1 MEQLGHELA
10 LLWDASIAG
19 GGLVGHSDH
28 SVGPR
33 GPVSGRGLLHAV
45 IYVTQLFFRQL
56 PFDVTAMEF
65 PPLFGLGFLTCSW
78 SRLKMY
84 FSLESRISI
93 TKCGLHDSGHKLR
106 KEDI

>member
-10 LLWDASIAG
+10 LVWDASIAG

-28 SVGPR
+28 SAGPR

-65 PPLFGLGFLTCSW
+65 FPLVW
-78 SRLKMY
+78 IRLPHLFMEQTKNVF
-84 FSLESRISI
+84 FS
-93 TKCGLHDSGHKLR
+93 
-106 KEDI
+106 